1 MTQGAAPSTVRDAV
15 RGDLPHLR
23 RMMVEASTPPWVRPR
38 PTPAEVLRDPVVA
51 RYLVGWGR
59 AGDTAVIAI
68 GRDDRRTGAAWYRFF
83 TAEAPGYGFTAPEI
97 PELAIAVSLHHRG
110 RGIGTA
116 LLGALLE
123 RASAEG
129 LGAVSLSVSL
139 VNPAALA
146 LYRKTGFS
154 VVSEAQ
160 GHATM
165 LWRSR

>member
-1 MTQGAAPSTVRDAV
+1 MIRDALL
-15 RGDLPHLR
+15 GDLPYLR
-23 RMMVEASTPPWVRPR
+23 RMVVEASIPPWVRPR

-51 RYLVGWGR
+51 RYLVGCGR

-68 GRDDRRTGAAWYRFF
+68 GPDGRRVGAAWYRLF
-83 TAEAPGYGFTAPEI
+83 TAEAPGYGFVAPEI
-97 PELAIAVSLHHRG
+97 PELAIAVSLRHRG
-110 RGIGTA
+110 HGIGTA

-123 RASAEG
+123 RATAQGPE
-129 LGAVSLSVSL
+129 AISLSVSL

-146 LYRKTGFS
+146 LYRKAGFS
-154 VVSEAQ
+154 VISEEQ